1 MSQQKYVQLNVE
13 LVVNGISC
21 PISEEM
27 VSSFLN
33 CLDYFRYTPT
43 HQSSEKTS
51 SAELDTY
58 QLSGAILSEIAK
70 SRQTEHRKCVAR
82 YCYITKDVADTLL
95 DDEQID
101 VIREVSENENVFQY
115 LTAMELLHL
124 VVSYN
129 DIVITRNVAS
139 ILMNDSKLSKEM
151 QKQQR
156 LMHIL
161 LQNPDEEVRKFTVEY
176 IVKKKLQSQKQ
187 EGNLAPDFTKKVKE
201 SFNRR
206 HKDTYSREE
215 I

>member
-27 VSSFLN
+27 FSSFLN

-43 HQSSEKTS
+43 HQSSEKNS

-58 QLSGAILSEIAK
+58 QLSGDILSEIAK

-82 YCYITKDVADTLL
+82 YCYITKDVATTLL

-151 QKQQR
+151 QKDDTLMR
-156 LMHIL
+156 LL
-161 LQNPDEEVRKFTVEY
+161 LQNPDEEVRKFTVEF
-176 IVKKKLQSQKQ
+176 IVKNRLKSLKRG
-187 EGNLAPDFTKKVKE
+187 ENRDPDLTKKVEE

-206 HKDTYSREE
+206 RKDTYSREE
-215 I
+215 L